1 MVESRHQYQE
11 MHEVTVVLE
20 SFDPA
25 YRSWSAAFRQPVE
38 VHEARKLDQVLRVL
52 AAAERGAAS
61 GRWAVVAVSYE
72 AAPAF
77 EPATLVHDPGC
88 FPLAWVALFDR
99 AHDLPAPLAA
109 AGSLACPHWEP
120 GLAFDK
126 YAAAVECIQCAIAR
140 GDCYQVNYTFPLQGK
155 FQGDAW
161 TWYRALGAAQ
171 GAGYC
176 AWLDLG
182 RYLVMSLSPELFFE
196 KKANRLRARPMK
208 GTIPRG
214 RWNEEDQAQRDWLS
228 SSSKN
233 RAENLMIVD
242 LLRNDLGR
250 VSLPGSVRVT
260 NLFEIERYE
269 TLFQMTSTIESV
281 CRPQTTLTDL
291 FRALFPCGSV
301 TGAPKISAMQ
311 IIRKLEADP
320 RHLYT
325 GTIGLIRP
333 GGDCIFSV
341 AIRTLILDKE
351 TSEVTFGVGGGITY
365 DSTAEDEHAECLAKA
380 RFLAQC
386 RPPFDLL
393 ETLLLERGDYFLLE
407 RHVRRIEESAEYFGF
422 SWNEGAVR
430 QKLEE
435 VRGALDPG
443 HWRVRLLAARDA
455 NLRAEVTPFA
465 PAQEYIWR
473 VGVAPEPLDSRNP
486 FLCHKTT
493 CRSFYQDPLQA
504 RPDCDDVIFCNERGE
519 VTESSIA
526 NVVIVKDGQRL
537 TPPRTSGLL
546 AGTFRAELLAA
557 GEIRERV
564 LTRDELRKADE
575 IYLIN
580 SVQKWMRAQLVDT

>member
-1 MVESRHQYQE
+1 
-11 MHEVTVVLE
+11 MHDVTVVLE

-25 YRSWSAAFRQPVE
+25 RTGWSAAFGQPVE
-38 VHEARKLDQVLRVL
+38 VHEARRLDQVLPVL
-52 AAAERGAAS
+52 AEAERAATS
-61 GRWAVVAVSYE
+61 GHWATVVVGYE

-77 EPATLVHDPGC
+77 EPAMQAYDPSC
-88 FPLAWVALFDR
+88 FPLAWVAVFDR
-99 AHDLPAPLAA
+99 AHDLPARIA
-109 AGSLACPHWEP
+109 SESQACPEWQP
-120 GLAFDK
+120 GLAFGE
-126 YAAAVECIQCAIAR
+126 YVAAVESIRGSIAR

-155 FQGDAW
+155 FRGDAW
-161 TWYRALGAAQ
+161 SWYRALGAAQ

-182 RYLVMSLSPELFFE
+182 RYLVLSLSPELFFE
-196 KKANRLRARPMK
+196 RQASQLRTRPMK
-208 GTIPRG
+208 GTVLRG

-250 VSLPGSVRVT
+250 VSLPGSVQVT
-260 NLFEIERYE
+260 KLFEVERYE
-269 TLFQMTSTIESV
+269 TLFQMTSTIESA

-291 FRALFPCGSV
+291 FCALFPCGSV

-311 IIRKLEADP
+311 IIRNLEPNP

-333 GGDCIFSV
+333 GGDCTFNV
-341 AIRTLILDKE
+341 AIRTLLLDKK
-351 TSEVTFGVGGGITY
+351 TSEVIFGVGGGITY
-365 DSTAEDEHAECLAKA
+365 DSTAKEEYAECLTKA
-380 RFLAQC
+380 SFLSQR

-407 RHVRRIEESAEYFGF
+407 RHLRRMRESAEYFGF
-422 SWNEGAVR
+422 SWHEGAVR
-430 QKLEE
+430 QKLGE
-435 VRGALDPG
+435 VRGSLDQG
-443 HWRVRLLAARDA
+443 YWRVRLLAARDG

-465 PAQEYIWR
+465 AAPENVWR
-473 VGVAPEPLDSRNP
+473 VRTAPEPLDSRNP

-493 CRSFYQDPLQA
+493 YRSFYKDPLQA
-504 RPDCDDVIFCNERGE
+504 RPDYDDLIFYNERGE
-519 VTESSIA
+519 VTESSVA
-526 NVVIVKDGQRL
+526 NVVIVRGGQRL

-546 AGTFRAELLAA
+546 AGTFRAELLAT
-557 GEIRERV
+557 GDIREQV
-564 LTRDELRKADE
+564 FTLDDLRRADE

-580 SVQKWMRAQLVDT
+580 SVQKWVRARLVDG

>member
-1 MVESRHQYQE
+1 
-11 MHEVTVVLE
+11 MHDVTVVLE

-25 YRSWSAAFRQPVE
+25 HPGWSAAFRQPVE
-38 VHEARKLDQVLRVL
+38 VHEARQLDQVLRVL
-52 AAAERGAAS
+52 AAADRGAAS
-61 GRWAVVAVSYE
+61 GRWAVVVVSYE

-77 EPATLVHDPGC
+77 EPAIRVHDPGC

-99 AHDLPAPLAA
+99 AHDVPAPFAA
-109 AGSLACPHWEP
+109 AGSLDCPEWQP
-120 GLAFDK
+120 GIAFEK
-126 YAAAVECIQCAIAR
+126 YVAAVECIQRAIAR
-140 GDCYQVNYTFPLQGK
+140 GACYQVNYTFPLQGK
-155 FQGDAW
+155 FRGDAW
-161 TWYRALGAAQ
+161 TWYRALGTAQ

-196 KKANRLRARPMK
+196 RQANLLRARPMK
-208 GTIPRG
+208 GTVLRG
-214 RWNEEDQAQRDWLS
+214 RWSKEDQARHDWLS

-250 VSLPGSVRVT
+250 VSLPGSVQVT
-260 NLFEIERYE
+260 KLFEVQRYE
-269 TLFQMTSTIESV
+269 TLFQMTSTIESA

-291 FRALFPCGSV
+291 FCALFPCGSV

-311 IIRKLEADP
+311 IIRNLEPNP

-333 GGDCIFSV
+333 GGDCTFNV
-341 AIRTLILDKE
+341 AIRTLLLDKK
-351 TSEVTFGVGGGITY
+351 TCEVTFGVGGGITY
-365 DSTAEDEHAECLAKA
+365 DSTAEDEYAECLDKA
-380 RFLAQC
+380 RFLSQR
-386 RPPFDLL
+386 RPVFDLL
-393 ETLLLERGDYFLLE
+393 ETLLLERENYFLLE
-407 RHVRRIEESAEYFGF
+407 RHLQRMEESAEYFGF
-422 SWNEGAVR
+422 SWNESAVR

-435 VRGALDPG
+435 VRVTLDLG
-443 HWRVRLLAARDA
+443 HLRVRLLAARDG
-455 NLRAEVTPFA
+455 NLRTEATPFVMA
-465 PAQEYIWR
+465 SGKVWR
-473 VGVAPEPLDSRNP
+473 VAVGAEPLDSRNP

-493 CRSFYQDPLQA
+493 YRSFYQDPLRT
-504 RPDCDDVIFCNERGE
+504 RPECDDMIFCNEQGE

-526 NVVIVKDGQRL
+526 NVVIVRGGEKL

-557 GEIRERV
+557 GEIREQV
-564 LTRDELRKADE
+564 LTRDELRKAGE

-580 SVQKWMRAQLVDT
+580 SVQKWMRAQLVDR